1 MPFPGNKGFA
11 IGVGFLIGSMVNMV
25 IVWTGPR
32 VIPLPEGVDMSD
44 MEKVAE
50 NIPLLK
56 PANFLAPWLAHAVG
70 TLVGAFVAAKLS
82 IENRFRAAMV
92 VGVLFLLGG
101 ITTVIMVGGPVW
113 FILLDLAG
121 AYLPMAF
128 LGARLAGIGIKP
140 AFNA

>member
-1 MPFPGNKGFA
+1 MPLPGKKVVA
-11 IGVGFLIGSMVNMV
+11 IGIGFLIGSMVNIA
-25 IVWTGPR
+25 IVWAGPR
-32 VIPLPEGVDMSD
+32 VIPLPEGVDLSD

-50 NIPLLK
+50 NIQLLK

-82 IENRFRAAMV
+82 FENRLRPALV
-92 VGVLFLLGG
+92 VGILFLLGG
-101 ITTVIMVGGPVW
+101 ITMVFMVGGPVW

-128 LGARLAGIGIKP
+128 LGAWLAGVQGTRV
-140 AFNA
+140 A